1 MWKLVNER
9 MDLRINSVDNKEI
22 ELKTTANI
30 EFHDD
35 FIAQVI
41 PRKGKITV
49 NSDLEFVEI

>member
-1 MWKLVNER
+1 